1 MKEAGLLTY
10 SNRRYM
16 WWAILLASASLV
28 LYGTQPAS
36 ALQPPNGGTWQGYIL
51 GSMGALLIV
60 WLSLLGIRKRRYRSR
75 LGSVA
80 GWASAH
86 VYLGLALL
94 VVATLHCALQFGWNV
109 HTLAYVLM
117 CGVILSGA
125 YGLVAYVRL
134 PDGLSRNAAG
144 KNIEDWVSELGFV
157 DQEIQSFATK
167 ADAELQA
174 AVVSA
179 LSLTEVGHS
188 IWARL
193 WGVDRSM
200 VQFGT
205 NGVIANSGQQAM
217 IDHLADCIPK
227 ARTRREAQVLN
238 DLLDGFGRRKVILA
252 RMREELRLRS
262 HLRIWL
268 FFHIPLTVA
277 LLAAL
282 TVHIVV
288 VFLYW

>member
-10 SNRRYM
+10 SNRRYL
-16 WWAILLASASLV
+16 WWAIFLVIASFV
-28 LYGTQPAS
+28 LYETQSPS
-36 ALQPPNGGTWQGYIL
+36 GLQPPNGGTWQGYML
-51 GSMGALLIV
+51 GSLGALLIV

-94 VVATLHCALQFGWNV
+94 VVATLHCAMQFGWNV

-144 KNIEDWVSELGFV
+144 KSIEEWGSELGVV
-157 DQEIQSFATK
+157 DKEIQTLATK
-167 ADAELQA
+167 ADAELQS

-193 WGVDRSM
+193 WGLDRSR
-200 VQFGT
+200 VQLGARGLIP
-205 NGVIANSGQQAM
+205 NPEQQTL
-217 IDHLADCIPK
+217 IDHLAECIPK

-252 RMREELRLRS
+252 RMREDLRLRS